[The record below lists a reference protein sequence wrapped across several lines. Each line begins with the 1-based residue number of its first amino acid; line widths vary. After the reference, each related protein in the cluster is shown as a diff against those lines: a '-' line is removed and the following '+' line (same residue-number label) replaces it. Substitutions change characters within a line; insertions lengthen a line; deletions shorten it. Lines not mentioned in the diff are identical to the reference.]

1 MKTNREEARAV
12 WIEHLKQWRQ
22 SGRSRLEYCRERGVK
37 DHQLR
42 YWAGRLSAAGK
53 PNRLSFVKAVT
64 APSPLP
70 SISGSARLFL
80 PTGSVIEFSAATD
93 PAWIVRVA
101 QEVAR

>member
-22 SGRSRLEYCRERGVK
+22 SGRSRLEYCREHGVK

-42 YWAGRLSAAGK
+42 YWAGRLAAASK
-53 PNRLSFVKAVT
+53 SSRPSFVKAVT
-64 APSPLP
+64 AASPIP
-70 SISGSARLFL
+70 PTSGAARLLL
-80 PTGSVIEFSAATD
+80 PTGVVIEFSAATD